1 MKEYIYRKAL
11 FMLIVSCILIIEGG
25 TKIFA
30 ENSWI
35 DTTLSAEL
43 SLSISDD
50 IRDRVYLADSG
61 NSKLVII
68 DSQSEEVSKSI
79 SLPGKITDMSISKD
93 GTQLAA
99 VSAGNIVLVN
109 LNTLR
114 AGNLSL
120 PKTIKGKVRSVAF
133 DQNRHI
139 FCVTAEKSNNG
150 WIYHLSASG
159 GSIINK
165 FGVGSELDEEVY
177 NGLIKTDLSGTKLY
191 VRKYGTSSILY
202 KIDIAKADKPAFLA
216 ESQDGELRVGLTDFV
231 LSPRY
236 DEIYI
241 AHQATAYY
249 EFQVVDANTLRV
261 TDSLEAGAYPCG
273 LAVSRYGD
281 KIYGINC
288 EPSEN
293 YMSEYDAKTK
303 TRIKTYQL
311 LSNVSNEDGKPRG
324 ESQPRGIAIDRFAE
338 KVFVNSG
345 SDYYDEMKVQVV
357 DVDDAIQS
365 ED

>member
-1 MKEYIYRKAL
+1 MKEHIYRKAL

-25 TKIFA
+25 AKIFA

-43 SLSISDD
+43 SLIISDD

-68 DSQSEEVSKSI
+68 DSQSEEVIKSI

-93 GTQLAA
+93 GTQLAV
-99 VSAGNIVLVN
+99 VSAGNIVSVN
-109 LNTLR
+109 LNSLR
-114 AGNLSL
+114 AGNLAL

-139 FCVTAEKSNNG
+139 FCVTAEKSSNNG

-165 FGVGSELDEEVY
+165 FGVGSELDEELY

-191 VRKYGTSSILY
+191 VGEYESSSILY

-216 ESQDGELRVGLTDFV
+216 ESQDGELRVGFKDFV

-241 AHQATAYY
+241 AHQAAAYY

-288 EPSEN
+288 APEEN

-324 ESQPRGIAIDRFAE
+324 ESQPRGIAIERFAE
-338 KVFVNSG
+338 KVFVNNG
-345 SDYYDEMKVQVV
+345 SDYYDEMTVQAVDVV
-357 DVDDAIQS
+357 DAS
-365 ED
+365 